1 MVGILSFKTI
11 AFNFRESIHR
21 RQASMLEELKV
32 RDLIGARNK
41 VFFVGAKDTA
51 NVAALKLRNFK
62 VRTTGVMNDGKVVG
76 VVGHSDFS
84 TKVVAL
90 GKKPTEVKVSE
101 IMSTTLH
108 TVSLDT
114 SILTCMDLMN
124 DHGIS
129 HLFILDDDGQYY
141 GMVAWSDLQRKLVS
155 ELKYQLKMAQEY
167 AFGPL

>member
-1 MVGILSFKTI
+1 
-11 AFNFRESIHR
+11 
-21 RQASMLEELKV
+21 MLEELKV
-32 RDLIGARNK
+32 RDLIGARDK
-41 VFFVGAKDTA
+41 VFFVGANDTA

-101 IMSTTLH
+101 IMSTTLQ

-114 SILTCMDLMN
+114 SILACMDLMN
-124 DHGIS
+124 DHSIS
-129 HLFILDDDGQYY
+129 HLFILDDDGQYF
-141 GMVAWSDLQRKLVS
+141 GMVAWSDLQRRLVS

>member
-1 MVGILSFKTI
+1 
-11 AFNFRESIHR
+11 
-21 RQASMLEELKV
+21 MLEELKV
-32 RDLIGARNK
+32 RDLIGARDK
-41 VFFVGAKDTA
+41 VFFVGANDTA

-76 VVGHSDFS
+76 VVGHTDFS

-90 GKKPTEVKVSE
+90 GKKPTEVKVAE

-114 SILTCMDLMN
+114 SILACMDLMN

>member
-1 MVGILSFKTI
+1 
-11 AFNFRESIHR
+11 
-21 RQASMLEELKV
+21 MLEDLKV
-32 RDLIGARNK
+32 RDLIGARDR
-41 VFFVGAKDTA
+41 VFFVDAKDTA

-62 VRTTGVMNDGKVVG
+62 VRTTGVMSEGEIVG

-84 TKVVAL
+84 DKVVAL
-90 GKKPTEVKVSE
+90 GKKPTEVKVAE

-108 TVSLDT
+108 TVKLDT
-114 SILTCMDLMN
+114 SLLACMDLMN
-124 DHGIS
+124 DNTIS

-141 GMVAWSDLQRKLVS
+141 GMLAWSDLQRRLVK

>member
-1 MVGILSFKTI
+1 
-11 AFNFRESIHR
+11 
-21 RQASMLEELKV
+21 MLEDLKV
-32 RDLIGARNK
+32 RDLIGPRDR
-41 VFFVGAKDTA
+41 VFFVDAKDTA

-62 VRTTGVMNDGKVVG
+62 VRTTGVMSEGKIVG
-76 VVGHSDFS
+76 VVGHTDFS

-101 IMSTTLH
+101 IMSTVLH
-108 TVSLDT
+108 TVGLDT
-114 SILTCMDLMN
+114 SLIACMDLMN
-124 DHGIS
+124 DNTIS
-129 HLFILDDDGQYY
+129 HLFILDDDAQYY

>member
-1 MVGILSFKTI
+1 
-11 AFNFRESIHR
+11 
-21 RQASMLEELKV
+21 MLEELKV
-32 RDLIGARNK
+32 RDLIGVRDK
-41 VFFVGAKDTA
+41 VFFVGANDTA
-51 NVAALKLRNFK
+51 NIAALKLRNFK

-101 IMSTTLH
+101 IMSTTLQ

-114 SILTCMDLMN
+114 SILACMDLMN

>member
-1 MVGILSFKTI
+1 
-11 AFNFRESIHR
+11 
-21 RQASMLEELKV
+21 MLEELKV

-41 VFFVGAKDTA
+41 VFFVGAKDTT

-114 SILTCMDLMN
+114 SILACMDLMN

>member
-1 MVGILSFKTI
+1 
-11 AFNFRESIHR
+11 
-21 RQASMLEELKV
+21 MLEELKV
-32 RDLIGARNK
+32 RDLIGARDK
-41 VFFVGAKDTA
+41 VFFVGANDTA

-108 TVSLDT
+108 TVSLGT
-114 SILTCMDLMN
+114 SILACMDLMN

-155 ELKYQLKMAQEY
+155 ELKYELKMAQEY

>member
-1 MVGILSFKTI
+1 
-11 AFNFRESIHR
+11 
-21 RQASMLEELKV
+21 MLEELKV
-32 RDLIGARNK
+32 RDLIGARDK
-41 VFFVGAKDTA
+41 VFFVGANDTA

-62 VRTTGVMNDGKVVG
+62 VRTTGVMSEGKIVG
-76 VVGHSDFS
+76 VVGHTDFS

-114 SILTCMDLMN
+114 SILACMDLMN
-124 DHGIS
+124 DHSIS

>member
-1 MVGILSFKTI
+1 
-11 AFNFRESIHR
+11 
-21 RQASMLEELKV
+21 MLEELKV
-32 RDLIGARNK
+32 RDLIGARDK
-41 VFFVGAKDTA
+41 VFFVGANDTA

-62 VRTTGVMNDGKVVG
+62 VRTTGVMSEGKVVG
-76 VVGHSDFS
+76 VVGHTDFS

-101 IMSTTLH
+101 IMSSTLQ

-114 SILTCMDLMN
+114 SILDCMDLMN

>member
-1 MVGILSFKTI
+1 
-11 AFNFRESIHR
+11 
-21 RQASMLEELKV
+21 MLEELKV
-32 RDLIGARNK
+32 RDLIGARDK
-41 VFFVGAKDTA
+41 VFFVGANDTA

-101 IMSTTLH
+101 IMSTALQ

-114 SILTCMDLMN
+114 SILACMDLMN

>member
-1 MVGILSFKTI
+1 
-11 AFNFRESIHR
+11 
-21 RQASMLEELKV
+21 MLEELKV
-32 RDLIGARNK
+32 RDLIGARDK
-41 VFFVGAKDTA
+41 VFFVGANDTA

-101 IMSTTLH
+101 IMSTTLQ

-114 SILTCMDLMN
+114 SILACMDLMN

-129 HLFILDDDGQYY
+129 HLFILDEDGQYY

>member
-1 MVGILSFKTI
+1 
-11 AFNFRESIHR
+11 
-21 RQASMLEELKV
+21 MLEELKV
-32 RDLIGARNK
+32 RDLIGARDK
-41 VFFVGAKDTA
+41 VFFVGANDTA

-62 VRTTGVMNDGKVVG
+62 VRTTGVMDDGKVVG

>member
-1 MVGILSFKTI
+1 
-11 AFNFRESIHR
+11 
-21 RQASMLEELKV
+21 MLDELKV
-32 RDLIGARNK
+32 RDLIGARDK
-41 VFFVGAKDTA
+41 VFFVGAEDSA

-114 SILTCMDLMN
+114 SILACMNLMN

-155 ELKYQLKMAQEY
+155 ELKYQLKITQEY

>member
-1 MVGILSFKTI
+1 
-11 AFNFRESIHR
+11 
-21 RQASMLEELKV
+21 MLEELKV
-32 RDLIGARNK
+32 RDLIGARDK
-41 VFFVGAKDTA
+41 VFFVGANDTA

-62 VRTTGVMNDGKVVG
+62 VRTTGVMSEGKIVG
-76 VVGHSDFS
+76 VVGHTDFS

-114 SILTCMDLMN
+114 SILACMDLMN

>member
-1 MVGILSFKTI
+1 
-11 AFNFRESIHR
+11 
-21 RQASMLEELKV
+21 MLEELKV
-32 RDLIGARNK
+32 RDLIGARDK
-41 VFFVGAKDTA
+41 VFFVGANDTA

-108 TVSLDT
+108 TVNLDT
-114 SILTCMDLMN
+114 SILACMDLMN

>member
-1 MVGILSFKTI
+1 
-11 AFNFRESIHR
+11 
-21 RQASMLEELKV
+21 MLEELKV
-32 RDLIGARNK
+32 RDLIEARDK
-41 VFFVGAKDTA
+41 VFFVGANDTA

-62 VRTTGVMNDGKVVG
+62 VRTTGVTNDGKVVG

-101 IMSTTLH
+101 IMSTTLQ

-114 SILTCMDLMN
+114 SILACMDLMN

>member
-1 MVGILSFKTI
+1 
-11 AFNFRESIHR
+11 
-21 RQASMLEELKV
+21 MLEELKV
-32 RDLIGARNK
+32 RDLIGARDK
-41 VFFVGAKDTA
+41 VFFVGANDTA

-114 SILTCMDLMN
+114 SILACMDLMN

>member
-1 MVGILSFKTI
+1 
-11 AFNFRESIHR
+11 
-21 RQASMLEELKV
+21 MLEELKV
-32 RDLIGARNK
+32 RDLIGARDK
-41 VFFVGAKDTA
+41 VFFVGANDTA

-101 IMSTTLH
+101 IMSTTLQ

-114 SILTCMDLMN
+114 SILACMDLMN